1 MPKRIRVELTTAQRE
16 ELQAIRDRH
25 PQAYLRERAAAVLK
39 VAAGATLTEV
49 GERGLL
55 KRHEP
60 ETVHGWVNAYLSQGV
75 AGWTVKPGRGRKPAF
90 FPPES

>member
-1 MPKRIRVELTTAQRE
+1 MPKRIRVELTAVQRT
-16 ELQAIRDRH
+16 ELEALRDRH

-39 VAAGATLTEV
+39 VATGETLTEV

-60 ETVHGWVNAYLSQGV
+60 ETVHGWIKAYLKHGV
-75 AGWTVKPGRGRKPAF
+75 AGWKIKAGRGRKAAY
-90 FPPES
+90 FPPQP